1 MSIYKTI
8 FWREIK
14 KDKLRTRSN
23 LVSLLFIILGNYVL
37 IRYKSSFQNYDV
49 YLLLAIYF
57 VFQMEMILSDM
68 NQSIESLLALPI
80 NVENICLGKTIYLMC
95 KCIVVSGINIMTLHV
110 ADVSFNMNFLEI
122 ACLLAWVFAYHL
134 MLYKLIWRLGK
145 KYKFTVLLLDYL
157 VYYLILNLDKKEFV
171 IAVLVS
177 FLLIT
182 VLNFVLRRDIR
193 KERIVRRS
201 L

>member
-8 FWREIK
+8 LWRELK
-14 KDKLRTRSN
+14 KDKLRIKAN
-23 LVSLLFIILGNYVL
+23 LLSIFFIILGNYVL
-37 IRYKSSFQNYDV
+37 IRYKSAFQNYDV

-57 VFQMEMILSDM
+57 VFQMEMIISDI

-80 NVENICLGKTIYLMC
+80 NVEDVWLGKTIYLIC
-95 KCIVVSGINIMTLHV
+95 KCIVVSVVNIMILFA
-110 ADVSFNMNFLEI
+110 ADVSFNMNFLEV
-122 ACLLAWVFAYHL
+122 ACLLTWVTAYHL
-134 MLYKLIWRLGK
+134 MLYKLIWHFGK
-145 KYKFTVLLLDYL
+145 KYKFAVLLLDYL
-157 VYYLILNLDKKEFV
+157 VYYMILSLNKQDFI

-177 FLLIT
+177 FLLII
-182 VLNFVLRRDIR
+182 VMNGVLRRKIR